1 MKHELSVSGMNCSGC
16 EMLIKEALEELD
28 GVLEVEA
35 SHAAGRVTVDYDPEK
50 VAFAAIAETLEAEG
64 FKVKE

>member
-16 EMLIKEALEELD
+16 EMLVKEALEELD

-35 SHAAGRVTVDYDPEK
+35 SHSAGRVTVDYDPAK
-50 VAFAAIAETLEAEG
+50 VAFAAITETIEAEG
-64 FKVKE
+64 FKVKK

>member
-28 GVLEVEA
+28 GVLDAQA
-35 SHAAGRVTVDYDPEK
+35 SYSIGRVTVDYDPAK
-50 VAFAAIAETLEAEG
+50 VTFAAITATIEAEG